1 MADAAR
7 FSDLHVPGCRP
18 VPAAGPGVCPVC
30 HSGPPPRRLLC
41 HSCALT
47 TSQVSRPT
55 RLVLPITLYQA
66 PGPLWQ
72 LLRHYKDGP
81 PAARGPLTVQV
92 AAILGRFTARHLPC
106 LAARLGGAP
115 DVVTCVP
122 STRGSARPG
131 PHPLQTAVTAVT
143 QLARLHSPLLAPGT
157 AAAGVAATG
166 HNQAHDAT
174 FRVTATLAGERVL
187 LIDDTL
193 TTGARLQS
201 AASALHLAGASAV
214 AAVTIG
220 RVIWP
225 GRNANCRRIWAE
237 ASAAGFSFSRC
248 CLCGG
253 GDRADL

>member
-7 FSDLHVPGCRP
+7 YTDPHLTAWRP
-18 VPAAGPGVCPVC
+18 VPAAAPGVCPVC
-30 HSGPPPRRLLC
+30 HSGPPPGRRLC

-47 TSQVSRPT
+47 TSQVSRPA
-55 RLVLPITLYQA
+55 RLVVPVSLYRA

-72 LLRHYKDGP
+72 VLGQYKDGP

-106 LAARLGGAP
+106 LAAGLGGGP
-115 DVVTCVP
+115 DVVTSVP

-143 QLARLHSPLLAPGT
+143 GLARLHRVLLTPGS
-157 AAAGVAATG
+157 AVTG
-166 HNQAHDAT
+166 HNQAEDAI
-174 FRVTATLAGERVL
+174 FRVTAALAGERVL
-187 LIDDTL
+187 LIDDTF

-201 AASALHLAGASAV
+201 AASALQLAGASAV
-214 AAVTIG
+214 AAVTVG

-225 GRNANCRRIWAE
+225 GRNENCRRIWE
-237 ASAAGFSFSRC
+237 QASAARFSFSRC
-248 CLCGG
+248 CLCGT